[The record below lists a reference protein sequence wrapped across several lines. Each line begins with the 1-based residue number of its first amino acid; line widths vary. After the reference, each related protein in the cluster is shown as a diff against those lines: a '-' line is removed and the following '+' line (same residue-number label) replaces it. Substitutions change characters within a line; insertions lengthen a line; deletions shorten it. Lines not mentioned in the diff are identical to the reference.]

1 MKSFNTTNLMS
12 HLKTRHPE
20 VHIQCQ
26 EAKVASKQPK
36 TKTTAAAVGSP
47 IQQAFD
53 QSKKFAKDSAKA
65 KSITNK
71 VMEMMALDDQPFSLV
86 EDRGFRQLIEHI
98 EPRYSLPSRRYF
110 SDVSLPAL
118 YEVVATNIHN
128 LLDSSVNDI
137 SFTTDI
143 WTSNISQMSMLSLTA
158 QWIDDDFEMRRAVL
172 HEQEF
177 AGDCHS

>member
-1 MKSFNTTNLMS
+1 M
-12 HLKTRHPE
+12 
-20 VHIQCQ
+20 
-26 EAKVASKQPK
+26 
-36 TKTTAAAVGSP
+36 
-47 IQQAFD
+47 
-53 QSKKFAKDSAKA
+53 
-65 KSITNK
+65 
-71 VMEMMALDDQPFSLV
+71 
-86 EDRGFRQLIEHI
+86 EHI

-118 YEVVATNIHN
+118 YEVLATHIHKI
-128 LLDSSVNDI
+128 LDSSVNDI

-172 HEQEF
+172 HAQEF